1 MFKRFDEYNVW
12 FGSLRTFYQN
22 TSLGNLTN
30 PYVECQINSNIISSS
45 WQQGSETL
53 PIRNAA
59 NQSVQQWLILQHQ
72 LQSQVAVYVGI
83 TSRPDW
89 IEIKFHSRGWVCRS
103 SHLKKN
109 GIRDAC
115 RYFHPLSSILTYFHP
130 IAHIMT
136 IHTRCS

>member
-1 MFKRFDEYNVW
+1 MFKRFYKYNVW

-30 PYVECQINSNIISSS
+30 PYVECQINFNMISSS

-89 IEIKFHSRGWVCRS
+89 IEIKFNSSGWVCGYPQS
-103 SHLKKN
+103 SH
-109 GIRDAC
+109 
-115 RYFHPLSSILTYFHP
+115 RYFHPLSALSSILTYFHP